1 MLGEWLREIHPE
13 DFPHCTQSTSLV
25 KLTKAQ
31 KEQAVLDL
39 CSRTG
44 SAKDV
49 ADQYGVSRISLYD
62 WKHKLFPDWRPTQMK
77 KDKAEYHSTSKDI
90 EDLKCE
96 VKTLTDEA
104 NQLNQ
109 QVHRLKLEKE
119 ALEIAAKIIKKDQG
133 ISLATLSNREKA
145 IVIGVLR
152 NRYSLKELLIIC
164 HLSKS
169 SYCYQKKVLSE
180 PDKYKEVREQLRST
194 FTETYE
200 SYGYRRMHLC
210 LNQMAVIIQKRSSVV

>member
-1 MLGEWLREIHPE
+1 MGQIEPG
-13 DFPHCTQSTSLV
+13 
-25 KLTKAQ
+25 
-31 KEQAVLDL
+31 LD
-39 CSRTG
+39 R
-44 SAKDV
+44 
-49 ADQYGVSRISLYD
+49 
-62 WKHKLFPDWRPTQMK
+62 
-77 KDKAEYHSTSKDI
+77 
-90 EDLKCE
+90 
-96 VKTLTDEA
+96 
-104 NQLNQ
+104 Q

-119 ALEIAAKIIKKDQG
+119 ALEIAAKLIKKDQG
-133 ISLATLSNREKA
+133 ISLDTLSNREKA
-145 IVIGVLR
+145 VVIGVLR